1 MGQSEKFRVF
11 CGTAAYDVIFPK
23 LQGNFYVWFET
34 SHSLMLCVK
43 ALQITLLDC
52 EDKTCTKTPTVIV
65 SVIEIRLLEQ

>member
-1 MGQSEKFRVF
+1 MGQTEKLRVF
-11 CGTAAYDVIFPK
+11 CGTAAYDVTFVSNSREISMY
-23 LQGNFYVWFET
+23 G

-52 EDKTCTKTPTVIV
+52 EEKNCTKTPTVIV